1 MNLFLFPFFTVI
13 PFLNNLTGILIKNL
27 FKYNNILSIIVISS
41 LLFLLLSIILF
52 FISFFN
58 NKNNLSFKDINWTLI
73 GSILLVF
80 ILFITP
86 NLIILFLFKYFKPPF
101 VILILSILGIIISY
115 IFNVILYNI
124 NISIKDIILILVII
138 SCIIIISLNPAFHQD
153 GIIKN
158 QFIKNTFCL

>member
-1 MNLFLFPFFTVI
+1 MKLILFPIFAVI
-13 PFLNNLTGILIKNL
+13 PLLNNLTGILIKNL
-27 FKYNNILSIIVISS
+27 FKHNNIWSVIVISS
-41 LLFLLLSIILF
+41 LLFLLISIVLF
-52 FISFFN
+52 FISYLN
-58 NKNNLSFKDINWTLI
+58 KKNNLLLKDIDWTLI

-138 SCIIIISLNPAFHQD
+138 SCIVIISLNPAFHQD

-158 QFIKNTFCL
+158 QFIKSIFCL